1 MINLVC
7 KLKCVR
13 VKYGALLKKKGHRW
27 FEFRASRT
35 GSHRW
40 RKKRNVWDVGSFLS
54 RRKNWT
60 CLGSTKCY
68 KLKFGRKVDYFRE
81 WLEILIP
88 QTADQHYLGGCA
100 FFCPHVSHPLFLA
113 IFVTLNQNET
123 NNETKK
129 LEEVIFF
136 MKPHRDGAQMCL
148 STKKQHFTN

>member
-1 MINLVC
+1 MVPCL
-7 KLKCVR
+7 
-13 VKYGALLKKKGHRW
+13 
-27 FEFRASRT
+27 
-35 GSHRW
+35 
-40 RKKRNVWDVGSFLS
+40 RKKDIAGLNFA
-54 RRKNWT
+54 RRAVFHIAEEKNKCMRCRGWGLF
-60 CLGSTKCY
+60 CRDERIGRALVLTKCY

-113 IFVTLNQNET
+113 IFVILNQNET